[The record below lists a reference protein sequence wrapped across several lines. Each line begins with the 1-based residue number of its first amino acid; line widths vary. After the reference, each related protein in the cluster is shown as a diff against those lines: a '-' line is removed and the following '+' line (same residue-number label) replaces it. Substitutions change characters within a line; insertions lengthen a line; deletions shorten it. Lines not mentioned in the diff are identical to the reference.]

1 VVAWAPGLG
10 GRSAQRLGAELDLLE
25 VRDREPSAEEA
36 EQLEAA
42 VCPTSA
48 PTRFRPHR
56 RLGCTPMRH
65 RAVVAAVL
73 ALVLTGALVTGLAV
87 RGSDAATV
95 PSPTSWDP
103 KPGLPFHEPLQLH
116 ARSGVLKVE
125 LTAERG
131 MIDVSGSR
139 VIAQPFNGR
148 LIGPT
153 LHVRPGDTIEATI
166 KNATDEDTNIHWH
179 GLHVRPTG
187 ISDNVF
193 RTFRPGQTVRS
204 VVDLPPDH
212 APGTFW
218 YHVHLHG
225 LTEGQ
230 VMGGLSGLLV
240 VEGLK
245 RLLPRP
251 LRGVKERQ
259 FAIRSLQTE
268 GDAVVTDDEQ
278 IDPTQPTALLV
289 NGLLL
294 PRLSLRSG
302 ETQLWRIGNIG
313 SDLFYDVSLDGHVMT
328 VIAED
333 GSPVWR
339 VHRANHL
346 ILPPGK
352 RYDVLVTGG
361 GPGDYAFKT
370 LRYDQGFSYGPRL
383 DLAHVTVTGP
393 PASSRP
399 PAMPRALDTPNEPIG
414 RRPVMRRRRFVF
426 SFGTGSTFRALIN
439 GEQFTVG
446 KNNVV
451 PILGTVEEWT
461 LINESPEDHP
471 FHIHVNDFQVMSVNG
486 RRVRATGLQDVV
498 LIPKNGGRVV
508 IRNPFDDFTGHYVFH
523 CHILGHEDAGMMQ
536 TVDVIRRG
544 QRPTPPP
551 GGGMAHMHHAGG

>member
-1 VVAWAPGLG
+1 MRSRPLLVTVFAAGLLVA
-10 GRSAQRLGAELDLLE
+10 
-25 VRDREPSAEEA
+25 
-36 EQLEAA
+36 
-42 VCPTSA
+42 
-48 PTRFRPHR
+48 
-56 RLGCTPMRH
+56 
-65 RAVVAAVL
+65 
-73 ALVLTGALVTGLAV
+73 ALVTGLSV
-87 RGSDAATV
+87 RGTDAASF
-95 PSPTSWDP
+95 PARWDP
-103 KPGLPFHEPLQLH
+103 RPGLPFAEPLQLH
-116 ARSGVLKVE
+116 ARGGVLRVE

-131 MIDVSGSR
+131 MIDVSGDQ

-166 KNATDEDTNIHWH
+166 KNATDRETNIHYH

-193 RTFRPGQTVRS
+193 RTFHPGQTVRS
-204 VVDLPPDH
+204 VVHLPLDH
-212 APGTFW
+212 APGTYW

-251 LRGVKERQ
+251 LQNVKERQ
-259 FAIRSLQTE
+259 LAIRNLQTD
-268 GDAVVTDDEQ
+268 GDAVVTDGEN
-278 IDPTQPTALLV
+278 IDPTAPTALLV

-302 ETQLWRIGNIG
+302 ETQLWRIGNVG
-313 SDLFYDVSLDGHVMT
+313 SDLFYDVAFEGHVMT

-346 ILPPGK
+346 VLPPGK
-352 RYDVLVTGG
+352 RFDVLVTGG
-361 GPGDYAFKT
+361 RPGSYAFITK
-370 LRYDQGFSYGPRL
+370 RYDEGFSYGPRL

-393 PASSRP
+393 PSRSRP
-399 PAMPRALDTPNEPIG
+399 PAMPRGLDTPNEPIG

-486 RRVRATGLQDVV
+486 RRKRAAGLQGVV
-498 LIPKNGGRVV
+498 VIPKNGGRVV

-536 TVDVIRRG
+536 TVDVVRRG

-551 GGGMAHMHHAGG
+551 GGGMAHMHHDGE

>member
-1 VVAWAPGLG
+1 M
-10 GRSAQRLGAELDLLE
+10 
-25 VRDREPSAEEA
+25 
-36 EQLEAA
+36 
-42 VCPTSA
+42 
-48 PTRFRPHR
+48 RPR
-56 RLGCTPMRH
+56 VLI
-65 RAVVAAVL
+65 ALL
-73 ALVLTGALVTGLAV
+73 ALVLTGALVTSLSV
-87 RGSDAATV
+87 RGTDAAE
-95 PSPTSWDP
+95 PPPTSWDP
-103 KPGLPFHEPLQLH
+103 KAGLPYGQPLQLH
-116 ARSGVLKVE
+116 ARRGVLKVE

-131 MIDVSGSR
+131 MVDVSGSQ

-193 RTFRPGQTVRS
+193 RTFKPGQTVRS
-204 VVDLPPDH
+204 VVHLPSDH
-212 APGTFW
+212 EPGTFW

-240 VEGLK
+240 VEGLE

-251 LRGVKERQ
+251 LRNVKQRQ
-259 FAIRSLQTE
+259 FAIRNLQTT
-268 GDAVVTDDEQ
+268 GDAVVTDGEQ

-313 SDLFYDVSLDGHVMT
+313 SDLFYDVALEGHVMT

-339 VHRANHL
+339 TRRANHL
-346 ILPPGK
+346 VLPPGK
-352 RYDVLVTGG
+352 RYDVLVTAGR
-361 GPGDYAFKT
+361 PGSYAFITK
-370 LRYDQGFSYGPRL
+370 RYDEGFSYGPRM
-383 DLAHVTVTGP
+383 DLADVTVTGP
-393 PASSRP
+393 ASSRAP
-399 PAMPRALDTPNEPIG
+399 PAIPRRLDTPTRPLG
-414 RRPVMRRRRFVF
+414 RRPVLRRRRFVF

-486 RRVRATGLQDVV
+486 RKVRAHGLQDVV
-498 LIPKNGGRVV
+498 VIPKNGGRVV

-536 TVDVIRRG
+536 TVDVVRRG

-551 GGGMAHMHHAGG
+551 GGGMAHGGHDHGG

>member
-1 VVAWAPGLG
+1 MRA
-10 GRSAQRLGAELDLLE
+10 RSLL
-25 VRDREPSAEEA
+25 V
-36 EQLEAA
+36 
-42 VCPTSA
+42 T
-48 PTRFRPHR
+48 
-56 RLGCTPMRH
+56 
-65 RAVVAAVL
+65 VL
-73 ALVLTGALVTGLAV
+73 AAGLLVAALVTGLAV
-87 RGSDAATV
+87 RGTDAASF
-95 PSPTSWDP
+95 PARWDP
-103 KPGLPFHEPLQLH
+103 RPGLRFAEPLQLH
-116 ARSGVLKVE
+116 ARGGVLSVE

-131 MIDVSGSR
+131 MIDVSGDA

-166 KNATDEDTNIHWH
+166 ENATDRETNIHYH

-193 RTFRPGQTVRS
+193 RTFHPGQTVRS
-204 VVDLPPDH
+204 VVHLPLDH
-212 APGTFW
+212 APGTYW

-240 VEGLK
+240 VEGLE

-251 LRGVKERQ
+251 LRHVKQRQ
-259 FAIRSLQTE
+259 LAIRNLQTD
-268 GDAVVTDDEQ
+268 GDAVVTDGES
-278 IDPTQPTALLV
+278 IDPTAPTALLV

-302 ETQLWRIGNIG
+302 ETQLWRIGNVG
-313 SDLFYDVSLDGHVMT
+313 SDLFYDVSLAGHVMT

-339 VHRANHL
+339 VHRASHL
-346 ILPPGK
+346 VLAPGK

-361 GPGDYAFKT
+361 RPGSYAFKT

-393 PASSRP
+393 PARGAP

-414 RRPVMRRRRFVF
+414 RRAVMRRRRFVF
-426 SFGTGSTFRALIN
+426 SFGTGRTFRALIN

-446 KNNVV
+446 KNDVV

-461 LINESPEDHP
+461 LINDSPEDHP

-498 LIPKNGGRVV
+498 VIPKNGGRVV
-508 IRNPFDDFTGHYVFH
+508 IRNPFDDFGGHYVFH

-536 TVDVIRRG
+536 TVDVVRRG

-551 GGGMAHMHHAGG
+551 GGGMAHMHHAGE